1 MFKANS
7 NLKIVLLLILMVVTA
22 AFALTVLQAFKA
34 PKFQHVSNFDECLK
48 AGNAI
53 LESYPRK
60 CVDKRGNNFTE
71 VLPPTFQNGQPIS
84 VQGEITCLTKEGSGP
99 QTMECAIG
107 LLSNDGQYY
116 GLKNLSEVD
125 PDYAYSIG
133 GIKVEVTGTFL
144 DEQHN
149 GPDGNKY
156 KTVGSILIGSIKK
169 SNESQTEVPVDET
182 TSQRLKAIESEY
194 PEFTD
199 FENQE
204 SFAGHTLKLQPE
216 QSDLYVAYIVHGSG
230 LPIAEATCFR
240 VDRMMRVYKVGEFP
254 DPLDS
259 MAGYDDID
267 AKNCS
272 GIVSKQ

>member
-7 NLKIVLLLILMVVTA
+7 NLKIVLLLILLVVTL
-22 AFALTVLQAFKA
+22 AFALTLFPSFKA
-34 PKFQHVSNFDECLK
+34 PKSQQVSNFDECIK
-48 AGNAI
+48 AGNLI
-53 LESYPRK
+53 LESYPRQ

-71 VLPPTFQNGQPIS
+71 VSPPTFQNGQPIS
-84 VQGEITCLTKEGSGP
+84 VQGEITCLPKVGSGP

-107 LLSNDGQYY
+107 LQSSDGRYY
-116 GLKNLSEVD
+116 GLKNLAEID
-125 PDYAYSIG
+125 PDYTYSIG
-133 GIKVEVTGTFL
+133 GIAVEVSGTFL
-144 DEQHN
+144 KDEHS

-156 KTVGSILIGSIKK
+156 KTVGSILIESIRKT
-169 SNESQTEVPVDET
+169 NESLTEVPVDDT

-216 QSDLYVAYIVHGSG
+216 QTDLYVAYIVHGSG

-267 AKNCS
+267 ATDCS
-272 GIVSKQ
+272 GIVSMQ